1 MFETFLKLSKYK
13 NLSQNLYK
21 YKQNAN
27 HVGNLKFSS
36 SHITKQKMNL
46 VLLIFYLTQ
55 YIKNIVTVNIY
66 SKIYWHFTFFS
77 LTMQFSVYYIYN
89 SSDLNLRAK
98 FSLEIWF
105 S

>member
-36 SHITKQKMNL
+36 SHIIKKNELSFINILFNSIYQKYCNC
-46 VLLIFYLTQ
+46 
-55 YIKNIVTVNIY
+55 
-66 SKIYWHFTFFS
+66 
-77 LTMQFSVYYIYN
+77 
-89 SSDLNLRAK
+89 
-98 FSLEIWF
+98 
-105 S
+105 